1 MKGAYI
7 PLDVLDTD
15 LNNDGR
21 PDKATLS
28 PYVKKFDIDFDG
40 VVGASDM
47 DYVNSQMNQLLDLNA
62 IKAGIFT
69 GEIAQLTWPDGWTA
83 PIRAVNPAILSK
95 FIGTRMSYGWL
106 HGTRRPYC
114 ATEPFYECA
123 QYATDLTTATYKTLG
138 YGIVFHTTSN
148 ASTGLSHAYN
158 ACFLGGDWHN
168 LKNWRL
174 VEPQEGSIFDPS
186 LGATNPK
193 YNTDSIYLYSTIGS
207 VGQIIAHVLKVDG
220 MVVTYG
226 GIMTFSLSGLVESL
240 PRGGFDV
247 HLGEEYV
254 APTEIAMPAETTVP
268 ITPMEA
274 SMKGIDYSSSRPDPK
289 KVKALLYGFVARY
302 LFAPTP
308 GGKGITKAEADA
320 IRAAGLG
327 LVVVY
332 ESYAGRAKEGLA
344 AGAAD
349 GKTAL
354 AWARSID
361 FPDSRPLYFAVD
373 FSPTTVELVYVD
385 AYLRGVASVIGLA
398 RVGVYGSYA
407 VVEHCHAIGTARWF
421 WQTYGW
427 SGGKIS
433 PHTHFL
439 QYLNGQTVDGASAD
453 LNESRQLDFGA
464 WDPPVVVKPVVKP
477 VVVAKPVVAPKPA
490 FHLMTPAELLAMIK
504 GTPVV
509 VKPIVAVKP
518 VVATPV
524 TKPTIHIMSPSEMLA
539 WMKNLVK
546 K

>member
-1 MKGAYI
+1 MKRAYI
-7 PLDVLDTD
+7 PLDTLDNDTD
-15 LNNDGR
+15 NDGR
-21 PDKATLS
+21 PDTAVLWHYH
-28 PYVKKFDIDFDG
+28 PKFDINFDKQ
-40 VVGASDM
+40 VGDSDVS
-47 DYVNSQMNQLLDLNA
+47 YVNSQMNQLLDLEN
-62 IKAGIFT
+62 IRAGLFT
-69 GEIAQLTWPDGWTA
+69 GEVVQLTWPDRWTA
-83 PIRAVNPAILSK
+83 PIRAVNPAMLSK

-106 HGTRRPYC
+106 HGTRKPYC
-114 ATEPFYECA
+114 ATQPFYECA
-123 QYATDLTTATYKTLG
+123 QYATDLTTATYKVLG

-148 ASTGLSHAYN
+148 AGGGLSHAYN

-174 VEPQEGSIFDPS
+174 IEPQEGSIFDPS
-186 LGATNPK
+186 LGTTNPK
-193 YNTDSIYLYSTIGS
+193 YNTDSIYLYGSIGS

-220 MVVTYG
+220 MAVTYG

-254 APTEIAMPAETTVP
+254 APTEIATPAETTVP

-274 SMKGIDYSSSRPDPK
+274 TMKGLDYSRSRPDPK

-302 LFAPTP
+302 LSFPIV
-308 GGKGITKAEADA
+308 GGKGITKAETDV

-344 AGAAD
+344 AGVED

-354 AWARSID
+354 TYARSIG

-373 FSPTTVELVYVD
+373 FQPTTVELVFVD
-385 AYLRGVASVIGLA
+385 AYLKGVASVIGLA

-421 WQTYGW
+421 WQTYAW
-427 SGGKIS
+427 SGGKVS
-433 PHTHFL
+433 AHTHFL
-439 QYLNGQTVDGASAD
+439 QYQNGQTVAGASVD
-453 LNESRQLDFGA
+453 LNESRQFDFGA
-464 WDPPVVVKPVVKP
+464 WDPPVTVKP
-477 VVVAKPVVAPKPA
+477 VVVAKPVVKPV
-490 FHLMTPAELLAMIK
+490 FHLMTPAELLAMVK

-509 VKPIVAVKP
+509 VKPATPAPVIKPAVAV
-518 VVATPV
+518 PV
-524 TKPTIHIMSPSEMLA
+524 TKPAIHIMSPAEMLA
-539 WMKNLVK
+539 WMKNLMK